1 MKKNKR
7 NGFMLIE
14 TLLVSTFVLA
24 VLTYIFLHFSAL
36 KRSYDDSFKY
46 NTVPA
51 LYGAKNINQ
60 IIVASSAYDTLKN
73 QVQANNLGYIQFEC
87 AIVSNTSTCIN
98 LLNDLNVEKVYFVN
112 DLTFKDN
119 VNTNMVIFSN
129 DNELYHFAKKIG
141 YSENNEDYRLIVK
154 YNDNTFATIAITL

>member
-7 NGFMLIE
+7 NGFMLLE
-14 TLLVSTFVLA
+14 TLLVSTFVLG

-51 LYGAKNINQ
+51 LYGTKNINQ
-60 IIVASSAYDTLKN
+60 IIITSNGYDSLKG
-73 QVQANNLGYIQFEC
+73 QINNLGYVQFEC
-87 AIVSNTSTCIN
+87 ALVSNTSTCIS

-112 DLTFKDN
+112 DLIFKDN
-119 VNTNMVIFSN
+119 VNTNTAIFA
-129 DNELYHFAKKIG
+129 DNEFYYFAKKIG
-141 YSENNEDYRLIVK
+141 YSTNAQDYRLIVK
-154 YNDNTFATIAITL
+154 YKDNTFATIAITL

>member
-1 MKKNKR
+1 MKKIKK

-14 TLLVSTFVLA
+14 TLLVSTFVLG

-36 KRSYDDSFKY
+36 NRSYEDSFKY

-60 IIVASSAYDTLKN
+60 LIVVSSAYDTLKN

-87 AIVSNTSTCIN
+87 TIVSNTSTCIN
-98 LLNDLNVEKVYFVN
+98 LFNDLNVEKVYFVN
-112 DLTFKDN
+112 DLVFKDN
-119 VNTNMVIFSN
+119 VNTNNAIFSN
-129 DNELYHFAKKIG
+129 DNELYHFARKIG
-141 YSENNEDYRLIVK
+141 YSEDSKDYRLIVK